1 MISAVSQNG
10 SIRSGLAAV
19 LLQFGNGIPGFLI
32 KFQIPEIVPLILF
45 RYFSQYPTGIAC
57 CQRPVG
63 NIFRHYA
70 SPTDY
75 HIISDGDAGKNHCI
89 AANPDVVSNGNGN
102 SVFIELRDT
111 GWRGWPAV

>member
-63 NIFRHYA
+63 NIFCHYA
-70 SPTDY
+70 SCTDY
-75 HIISDGDAGKNHCI
+75 YI
-89 AANPDVVSNGNGN
+89 AANVDTGKNNDISSNPYIVPNGNGN
-102 SVFIELRDT
+102 SVF
-111 GWRGWPAV
+111 V

>member
-1 MISAVSQNG
+1 MISAVSQNR

-57 CQRPVG
+57 CRDQSGISFVTTLPAP
-63 NIFRHYA
+63 ITTLFR
-70 SPTDY
+70 
-75 HIISDGDAGKNHCI
+75 
-89 AANPDVVSNGNGN
+89 
-102 SVFIELRDT
+102 
-111 GWRGWPAV
+111 W